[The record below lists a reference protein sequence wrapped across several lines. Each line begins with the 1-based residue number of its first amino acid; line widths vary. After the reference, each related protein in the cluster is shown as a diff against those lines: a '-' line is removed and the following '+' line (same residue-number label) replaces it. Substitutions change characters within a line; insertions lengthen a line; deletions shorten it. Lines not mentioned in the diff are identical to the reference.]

1 MNINFATKSYKKYIK
16 YLLIFFTIFFLG
28 ILTERF
34 GLDHRFTGIL
44 KSIFDSTSRF
54 FYSFNSS
61 EKIQI
66 EIKQKQYDEILKVR
80 EKSLKQNYLTEDLNN
95 WVPAKLNFNDNKR
108 NIRIRLKG
116 VFPDHWTD
124 PVQWSFKIRVE
135 EDSKAINGLRR
146 FALQPPRTLSY
157 IYEWLFMKALEK
169 ENLISLGVNYI
180 DLMINETNRGV
191 YTFQGQIS
199 DDLLKKNNRVVGPVI
214 GFDSSLW
221 IKERMNAER
230 LTSIGIKDSLNGLE
244 DSFFRA
250 KIKPVQ
256 FSNENIETEQELYLK
271 KAIKL
276 LESFRNK
283 SLKPSQVFDT
293 DQLAKVMALRAI
305 LGSSEFDWVD
315 TKFYFNPKTSLLEP
329 ISKESHVDLSLN
341 YENHYFS
348 WWIDSSKIR
357 DFFIKDKNFFLDTLY
372 SDKDFYK
379 KYLIELNKYSK
390 IKYFEEL
397 ISENKEEFNNFNK
410 ILTRNYPTKKIFSFD
425 HLEITRSRIQDFL
438 NPSQGINV
446 YFVDYLENFLIL
458 NISNIQRLPIEVL
471 GIEFNDNT
479 KLYINVPNL
488 INGKKPAS
496 PLENNI
502 IKIDCKF
509 KEECKKMLIN
519 KQKIIFKILGQETER
534 KAEIS
539 QHYFKSK

>member
-1 MNINFATKSYKKYIK
+1 
-16 YLLIFFTIFFLG
+16 
-28 ILTERF
+28 
-34 GLDHRFTGIL
+34 
-44 KSIFDSTSRF
+44 
-54 FYSFNSS
+54 
-61 EKIQI
+61 
-66 EIKQKQYDEILKVR
+66 
-80 EKSLKQNYLTEDLNN
+80 
-95 WVPAKLNFNDNKR
+95 
-108 NIRIRLKG
+108 
-116 VFPDHWTD
+116 
-124 PVQWSFKIRVE
+124 
-135 EDSKAINGLRR
+135 
-146 FALQPPRTLSY
+146 
-157 IYEWLFMKALEK
+157 
-169 ENLISLGVNYI
+169 
-180 DLMINETNRGV
+180 
-191 YTFQGQIS
+191 
-199 DDLLKKNNRVVGPVI
+199 
-214 GFDSSLW
+214 
-221 IKERMNAER
+221 
-230 LTSIGIKDSLNGLE
+230 
-244 DSFFRA
+244 
-250 KIKPVQ
+250 
-256 FSNENIETEQELYLK
+256 
-271 KAIKL
+271 
-276 LESFRNK
+276 
-283 SLKPSQVFDT
+283 
-293 DQLAKVMALRAI
+293 LAKVMALRAT

-372 SDKDFYK
+372 SDRDFYK

-397 ISENKEEFNNFNK
+397 ISENKKEFNNFNK
-410 ILTRNYPTKKIFSFD
+410 ILKRNYPTKKIFSFD
-425 HLEITRSRIQDFL
+425 HLEITRTRIQDFL

-446 YFVDYLENFLIL
+446 FFVDYLENFLTL

-479 KLYINVPNL
+479 KLYINAPNL

-509 KEECKKMLIN
+509 KEECKKMSIN